1 MFNTSAK
8 KTQRTALQI
17 KSHISGIKLFL
28 TFLLTILT
36 VSLNQVL
43 ATHLRAGEII
53 AERVDCQ
60 GRTFRITIIVY
71 TDTGSD
77 VRFGEGL
84 LDFGD
89 GSEPFSVPII
99 ENGVAAR
106 RLPNGTIVTEN
117 IDTDGLGNLVSSAS
131 FTIEHTYGSALPFF
145 TIGYT
150 EPNRNEGIL
159 NVDNSVNT
167 TFHLETRI
175 SLDASLG
182 CNDSPVLLIPPIDRG
197 CPGVAFFHN
206 PGAFDPNGDSL
217 AFEIVIPKKD
227 AESNVDGYEPVNDPM
242 FYENFAQGNE
252 DQDGQPIFEI
262 SPTTGEV
269 TWDAP
274 GRQGEY
280 NIAFVVREFRF
291 LFGAWRPLGFVR
303 RDMQII
309 IEDCDN
315 ERPEITQLPDLCV
328 EAGTFIEQDIEGFD
342 PDGDLISITMASQV
356 EELGAVLIPEA
367 DTVSSPATVR
377 FEWDTEC
384 ADIRDQPYQVTFRIT
399 DIPAEGPKLVSFMT
413 WNITVVGPPP
423 VWEADQDSL
432 FQEGQG
438 LRLNW
443 ESYECQNAEQI
454 QVWRRVDTN
463 PYIPEECE
471 TGIRENAG
479 YELIAT
485 LPDNVTTYLDE
496 DLDAAARYCYRL
508 VAIFPNPPGGESIV
522 SEERCFSF
530 VPAEEPIITHVS
542 VRRTDQ
548 ANGEV
553 SVTWREPFEL
563 GLLQSPYTFRVYR
576 STGLSGTGDETLV
589 SQDIVRDETQNDS
602 TSLTFVDTGLNTLN
616 NPYHYRVAIVDP
628 TGTDGNEEIF
638 SAPASTVRL
647 EPTPQFG
654 QIQLDWEADVP
665 WSNTIAFPPPPGT
678 EHLVFRGLEGQLDE
692 ELTFLAAVDVNQFG
706 FQYVDSVDLI
716 ADQVYCYRVLTRGTY
731 GNPDITDPLAAP
743 YLLNFSQTVCAQP
756 SDSIPPCAPTLVL
769 DGRDCEQYVSSNTCS
784 NGNFFNE
791 LTWSSDFGD
800 ACQND
805 IDQYF
810 VEFAPTTDSE
820 FEPIQTDEKIRSESF
835 IHDNLDSFKGCYRVR
850 AVDRSGNL
858 GEYSNVFCVDNCP
871 YYELPNIFT
880 PNNDECN
887 DRFKAYS
894 DTNTGENNTGPC
906 GRVDATKCARFVLSV
921 KFTVY
926 NRWGTPVYTYQ
937 ANANDE
943 PAGPGLEPELIN
955 WDGRGDNGNVLS
967 AGVYYY
973 FAEVTFDV
981 VDPGNAVQNYKGWV
995 QILR

>member
-1 MFNTSAK
+1 MRNLK
-8 KTQRTALQI
+8 VLVAL
-17 KSHISGIKLFL
+17 
-28 TFLLTILT
+28 LLTVLT
-36 VSLNQVL
+36 TWVNEAY

-53 AERVDCQ
+53 ARRVNCQ
-60 GRTFRITIIVY
+60 ARTFEITIIVY
-71 TDTGSD
+71 TDTGTE

-89 GSEPFSVPII
+89 GSEPFLVPII

-106 RLPNGTIVTEN
+106 RLQNGTIVTEN

-131 FTIEHTYGSALPFF
+131 FTIEHTYASALPFY

-150 EPNRNEGIL
+150 EPNRNDGIL

-167 TFHLETRI
+167 TFHLETRV

-182 CNDSPVLLIPPIDRG
+182 CNNSPVLLIPPIDRG

-206 PGAFDPNGDSL
+206 PGAFDPDGDSL

-227 AESNVDGYEPVNDPM
+227 ADNNVDGYEPVNDPM

-252 DQDGQPIFEI
+252 DQDAPPIFEI
-262 SPTTGEV
+262 SPITGEV

-291 LFGAWRPLGFVR
+291 RFGAWRPLGFVR

-315 ERPEITQLPDLCV
+315 ERPEIMQLPDLCV
-328 EAGTFIEQDIEGFD
+328 EAGTFIEQDIMGSD

-356 EELGAVLIPEA
+356 EEFGAILIPEA
-367 DTVSSPATVR
+367 DTVPSPATVT
-377 FEWDTEC
+377 FQWNTEC

-399 DIPAEGPKLVSFMT
+399 DIPDEGPKLVSFMT

-443 ESYECQNAEQI
+443 ESYECQNAEDI

-463 PYIPEECE
+463 PYVPDECE

-485 LPDNVTTYLDE
+485 LPDNVTTYRDD

-508 VAIFPNPPGGESIV
+508 VAIFPDPPGGESIV

-553 SVTWREPFEL
+553 SITWREPFEL

-576 STGLSGTGDETLV
+576 STGLTGTGDETLV
-589 SQDIVRDETQNDS
+589 SPDIVRDETQNDS
-602 TSLTFVDTGLNTLN
+602 TSLTFLDTGLNTLN

-628 TGTDGNEEIF
+628 TGTDGNEELF

-654 QIQLDWEADVP
+654 QIRLDWEADVP
-665 WSNTIAFPPPPGT
+665 WSNSIAFPPPPGT
-678 EHLVFRGLEGQLDE
+678 EHLIFRGLEGQLDE
-692 ELTFLAAVDVNQFG
+692 ELSFLAAVDVNQFG
-706 FQYVDSVDLI
+706 FQYIDSVDLSD
-716 ADQVYCYRVLTRGTY
+716 DQVYCYRILTRGTY
-731 GNPDITDPLAAP
+731 GNSDITNPLVAS

-756 SDSIPPCAPTLVL
+756 SDSIPPCAPELTL
-769 DGRDCEQYVSSNTCS
+769 DIRDCEV
-784 NGNFFNE
+784 FKNE
-791 LTWSSDFGD
+791 AFCDFDDFRNVLNWETTFESD
-800 ACQND
+800 CQND
-805 IDQYF
+805 IDFYEVF
-810 VEFAPTTDSE
+810 FAATTVDEFQRIQPE
-820 FEPIQTDEKIRSESF
+820 NPIRLETF
-835 IHDNLDSFKGCYRVR
+835 IHENLRSFKGCYKVR
-850 AVDRSGNL
+850 GVDRSGNV
-858 GEYSNVFCVDNCP
+858 GEFSNTVCVDNCP
-871 YYELPNIFT
+871 NYVLPNIFT
-880 PNNDECN
+880 PDDNGFNDEF
-887 DRFKAYS
+887 RAY
-894 DTNTGENNTGPC
+894 TTGDPVGPSGELLC
-906 GRVDATKCARFVLSV
+906 ERFVLSV
-921 KFTVY
+921 NFTVY
-926 NRWGTPVYTYQ
+926 NRWGTPVYTYSGG
-937 ANANDE
+937 NNTDSSV
-943 PAGPGLEPELIN
+943 LIN
-955 WDGRGDNGNVLS
+955 WDGRGDNGNEVA

-973 FAEVTFDV
+973 LAEVTFDV
-981 VDPGNAVQNYKGWV
+981 VDPGNAVQNFKGWV
-995 QILR
+995 QVLK